1 MKDFSHL
8 VLMEGSLLLLR
19 YGRRESLQGGNDT
32 GRREEVELMTAWEQ
46 EV

>member
-8 VLMEGSLLLLR
+8 VLMEGLEVLLR
-19 YGRRESLQGGNDT
+19 YGGRESLQGGSDT
-32 GRREEVELMTAWEQ
+32 GQREEVELMTKREQ